1 MAEDAAI
8 ELEQTLFQD
17 PRVWFYQ
24 VPPTQVSTLS
34 PRADAWDPEHPFMT
48 GALRVV
54 QKGDACWI
62 RLYEPLQ
69 ADADATTAASS
80 AMHTTAERTL
90 FAQCPIEITP
100 ELPLEVYVQDC
111 ADSSR
116 YFLLRV
122 EDDTTKRRAYI
133 GIGFAERGSA
143 LDFKAALLDYVKY
156 VHRML
161 EAAALASSSSSG
173 GGGGGATAD
182 GGEPSPSKAQDLSI
196 PKGATIRINLKI
208 NNGSSVDGERLSRRN
223 SSSGADESPGA
234 TAAKV
239 PLLPPPPA
247 DPATAILSPTSKA
260 AQATIEDEDWGD
272 FTSASSSS

>member
-1 MAEDAAI
+1 MTDDAAI

-17 PRVWFYQ
+17 QRVWFYQ
-24 VPPTQVSTLS
+24 VPPAQVTTLS

-48 GALRVV
+48 GALRVL
-54 QKGDACWI
+54 QKGDACWV
-62 RLYEPLQ
+62 RLYEPLG
-69 ADADATTAASS
+69 ADAA
-80 AMHTTAERTL
+80 AERTL
-90 FAQCPIEITP
+90 FAQCPVEITP

-156 VHRML
+156 VHRMH
-161 EAAALASSSSSG
+161 EAAALAAAG
-173 GGGGGATAD
+173 PRAAD
-182 GGEPSPSKAQDLSI
+182 GAPSPSKSQDLSI

-208 NNGSSVDGERLSRRN
+208 NSGTDGERMRRR
-223 SSSGADESPGA
+223 SSSSSADESPGVA
-234 TAAKV
+234 AAKV

-247 DPATAILSPTSKA
+247 DPATALLSPTSQA
-260 AQATIEDEDWGD
+260 AAAVEVADEDWGD
-272 FTSASSSS
+272 FTSASS